1 MNRKRFVVAASLS
14 KEWIMR
20 KAHVLAVLLSVL
32 VGGLTGVNAQESRGG
47 SLTAQDYVDIQQ
59 LYARYNYAIDSSDI
73 EAYVALY
80 TSDGAFNNFTGQD
93 GLRTFMKNRNA
104 GTRRH
109 WNTNLVITPTPE
121 GAKGAVYLMF
131 LDVGMKPPAVTSAG
145 KYEDVLVKTPQ
156 GWRFKKRQT
165 FPDPPAAPPS
175 ALPTQQTPK

>member
-1 MNRKRFVVAASLS
+1 MPKV
-14 KEWIMR
+14 
-20 KAHVLAVLLSVL
+20 HVLAILLSVL
-32 VGGLTGVNAQESRGG
+32 VGGGSAVEAQEGSGG

-59 LYARYNYAIDSSDI
+59 LYARYNFAIDSSDI

-80 TSDGAFNNFTGQD
+80 TPDGSFNSFTGQD
-93 GLRTFMKNRNA
+93 GLRTFMKNRTG

-131 LDVGMKPPAVTSAG
+131 LDVGMKPPAVTGAG
-145 KYEDVLVKTPQ
+145 RYEDALVRTPR

-165 FPDPPAAPPS
+165 FPDPPASATPP
-175 ALPTQQTPK
+175 AQTPK

>member
-1 MNRKRFVVAASLS
+1 MPKVL
-14 KEWIMR
+14 
-20 KAHVLAVLLSVL
+20 VLAILLSVL
-32 VGGLTGVNAQESRGG
+32 VGGVSAVDAQEGGGG

-59 LYARYNYAIDSSDI
+59 LYARYNFAIDSGDI

-80 TSDGAFNNFTGQD
+80 TPDGSFNTFTGQD
-93 GLRTFMKNRNA
+93 GLRTFMKNRNG

-131 LDVGMKPPAVTSAG
+131 LDVGMKPPAVTGAG
-145 KYEDVLVKTPQ
+145 KYEDALVRTPQ

-165 FPDPPAAPPS
+165 FPDPPAAPPP
-175 ALPTQQTPK
+175 AMLPPQQTPR